1 MPENN
6 HDTIYEQLFENK
18 DIARCVDDNEPLIL
32 DALDPSLSITFT
44 ELRTKVRSLAVA
56 LRQVPFLLEEGEV
69 VLFCTKDH
77 VSRCGCVST
86 RG

>member
-18 DIARCVDDNEPLIL
+18 DISRCVEDNEPLIL
-32 DALDPSLSITFT
+32 DAMDPSISITFT

-56 LRQVPFLLEEGEV
+56 LRQAPFFFEEGDV

-77 VSRCGCVST
+77 VSHCGCVST